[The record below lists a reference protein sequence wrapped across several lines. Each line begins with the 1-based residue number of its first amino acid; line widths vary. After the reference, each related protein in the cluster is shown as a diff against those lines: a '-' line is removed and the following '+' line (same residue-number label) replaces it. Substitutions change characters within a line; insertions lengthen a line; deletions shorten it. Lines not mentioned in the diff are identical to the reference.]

1 MKFFSHSPKRVFE
14 RNRSILGR
22 DVRLCHPPQSVH
34 IVEQIINDFKS
45 GKENKAAFWI
55 SNFKGRFVYIEYTA
69 LRGKDDEYL
78 GIIEVTQDITDF
90 RKLEGDQRL
99 LSYSSKS

>member
-1 MKFFSHSPKRVFE
+1 MLSSLQLPHQIGINVPKM
-14 RNRSILGR
+14 NI
-22 DVRLCHPPQSVH
+22 
-34 IVEQIINDFKS
+34 
-45 GKENKAAFWI
+45 
-55 SNFKGRFVYIEYTA
+55 
-69 LRGKDDEYL
+69 GKDVYKRQYL

>member
-1 MKFFSHSPKRVFE
+1 MDIK
-14 RNRSILGR
+14 L
-22 DVRLCHPPQSVH
+22 
-34 IVEQIINDFKS
+34 
-45 GKENKAAFWI
+45 
-55 SNFKGRFVYIEYTA
+55 VYIEYTA